1 MWMHKGNKMSSKKM
15 WGDGTPWGTENAFWT
30 WMRGGLRRSLWM
42 RHPVKLALLKEK
54 RYRAPLGRVSKSG
67 IAQLVWAID
76 CSVCAQCV
84 KQSNAEVDHIHEAGS
99 LKNVEDIQSFI
110 ERLAFV
116 TSDDLRVVC
125 KPCHKILTYASRYGV
140 SFEEAKK
147 RKDEIAKRKR
157 KKK

>member
-1 MWMHKGNKMSSKKM
+1 MENSIMKDEKLEKIIEVG
-15 WGDGTPWGTENAFWT
+15 PWKTSGAFWT

-99 LKNVEDIQSFI
+99 LKSVEDIQPFI

-116 TSDDLRVVC
+116 TPDDLRVVC
-125 KPCHKILTYASRYGV
+125 KPCHKILTMMSRYDMT
-140 SFEEAKK
+140 FDEAKK
-147 RKDEIAKRKR
+147 RKQEIAR
-157 KKK
+157 KKKKK

>member
-1 MWMHKGNKMSSKKM
+1 MSSKKM
-15 WGDGTPWGTENAFWT
+15 WGPGTPWGTENVFWT

-54 RYRAPLGRVSKSG
+54 RYRAPIGRG
-67 IAQLVWAID
+67 GRDVWALC
-76 CSVCAQCV
+76 CSICQTEQP
-84 KQSNAEVDHIHEAGS
+84 QSGCEVDHIHEAGS
-99 LKNVEDIQSFI
+99 LKSVEDIQPFI

-116 TSDDLRVVC
+116 TPDDLRVVC
-125 KPCHKILTYASRYGV
+125 KPCHKVLTYASRYGV

-147 RKDEIAKRKR
+147 RKAEIAKRKR